1 MTKNKKDVY
10 AKHNSRIP
18 IFYWILG
25 GAYMLLILALG
36 YRQLFLY
43 DYYVK
48 RGDRQTLR
56 RVVEP
61 GTRGDIYDR
70 NGKILVTNKPRF
82 SAVVYFNEIRREF
95 RSEYLRLKR
104 AWKAS
109 HPDESGKTPTV
120 QLSAQA
126 RSNVLNSYVDRV
138 NSILGS
144 SYKLSRLDYDRH
156 FYESPLLPFPLIK
169 DLKPVEYAI
178 LAEKLK
184 VDDPI
189 QLYTGSA
196 RYYPYGAIA
205 SHAIGY
211 VTSNFDDI
219 DTSGIPGDD
228 LRTYS
233 FAGER
238 GRAGVEKAF
247 DAQLMGKSGAKIWV
261 VDPSGYQYDN
271 IAEVKP
277 SKGKNVV
284 TSLDIELQQ
293 VIEDAFGDRNGAAV
307 VLDIRSG
314 EILSIISRPSYDLND
329 LTPYITHAVNDDIT
343 SRGAWLNRAT
353 QGLYPPGSTFKII
366 TACAALNSG
375 LLTPET
381 VKTCTGGMRVGTRI
395 FPCNKRSGHGN
406 LDLAGAIANSCNV
419 YFYEA
424 ALDCGIDILSDTA
437 KSFGLDSSTG
447 LELKEDF
454 SRKTIV
460 ANPEYKKKYRPYDGP
475 WTGGDTANTSIGQ
488 GYMLQTPLQMAAFTA
503 SFARRQTR
511 TKTSILRDPSR
522 PSDMAYHGA
531 KKIDLTDAQY
541 EGILRGMVAAVERGT
556 AKRAKVEGVSIAA
569 KSGTAQVSVEGK
581 RLTLA
586 WMIAFAPVENPEIA
600 MSVMIQGEVEGDAS
614 GGRDAG
620 PIVRAAFEKY
630 FRDYLLKLP
639 AGGNTRSESVNN

>member
-1 MTKNKKDVY
+1 MTKNSKNVY
-10 AKHNSRIP
+10 AKRNPRIQV
-18 IFYWILG
+18 FYWVFG
-25 GAYMLLILALG
+25 CMYAFLIFILG

-70 NGKILVTNKPRF
+70 NGKLLATNRPRF
-82 SAVVYFNEIRREF
+82 SAVVYFNEIRQEF
-95 RSEYLRLKR
+95 HSEYLKLKH
-104 AWKAS
+104 AWRIS
-109 HPDESGKTPTV
+109 HPDGNGYVPPIP
-120 QLSAQA
+120 LSAQA
-126 RSNVLNSYVDRV
+126 RSNVLNSYVDKI

-144 SYKLSRLDYDRH
+144 SYKLPRLDYNRH
-156 FYESPLLPFPLIK
+156 FFESPLLPFPIVK
-169 DLKPVEYAI
+169 DLKPREYAI
-178 LAEKLK
+178 LAEKLT
-184 VDDPI
+184 VDDPV
-189 QLYTGSA
+189 QLYTSSV

-205 SHAIGY
+205 SHVIGY

-219 DTSGIPGDD
+219 NTTDIPRND

-233 FAGER
+233 LASEHGK
-238 GRAGVEKAF
+238 GGVERAF
-247 DAQLMGKSGAKIWV
+247 DSQLMGKSGAKIWV

-271 IAEVKP
+271 IVDVKA
-277 SKGKNVV
+277 SKGKNVI

-293 VIEDAFGDRNGAAV
+293 VIEDAFEERNGAAV
-307 VLDIRSG
+307 VLNVRSG
-314 EILSIISRPSYDLND
+314 EILSMVSRPSYDLND
-329 LTPYITHAVNDDIT
+329 LTPYITYTVNDDVT

-375 LLTPET
+375 LLSPET
-381 VKTCTGGMRVGTRI
+381 IKTCTGGMRVGSRI

-437 KSFGLDSSTG
+437 KTFGLDSSTG
-447 LELKEDF
+447 IELKEDF
-454 SRKTIV
+454 SGKTIV
-460 ANPEYKKKYRPYDGP
+460 ANPKYKKEHRSYDGP

-488 GYMLQTPLQMAAFTA
+488 GYMLQTPLQIAAFAA

-511 TKTSILRDPSR
+511 TRTSILRDPSR
-522 PSDMAYHGA
+522 HFDMAYHGA
-531 KKIDLTDAQY
+531 EKIDLSDAQY
-541 EGILRGMVAAVERGT
+541 SSILRGMTMAVESGT
-556 AKRAKVEGVSIAA
+556 ARRAKIKDVSMAA
-569 KSGTAQVSVEGK
+569 KSGTAQVSVDGK
-581 RLTLA
+581 KLTLA

-600 MSVMIQGEVEGDAS
+600 MSVMVQGDVGQDAS

-620 PIVRAAFEKY
+620 PIVKRAFEKY
-630 FRDYLLKLP
+630 FRDIIP
-639 AGGNTRSESVNN
+639 Q